1 MRTLILGLA
10 ILASVIVGAPGK
22 SEKITTRPQP
32 EAFHC
37 PLVCGQEVTCA
48 DGRVFCNCCLARQ
61 AGEKNCTPCNF

>member
-1 MRTLILGLA
+1 MRTFILGLA
-10 ILASVIVGAPGK
+10 ILASALVGAP
-22 SEKITTRPQP
+22 EKPEKVTPHPQS

-61 AGEKNCTPCNF
+61 AGEKHCTSCNF